1 MANLKEA
8 VEAGLSALQN
18 LCKDDKDVPF
28 GANPNQWK
36 LYAKNDAN
44 SAIEI
49 MKSALESYNT
59 NEVDNPEIALAYLEG
74 KEIEYQ
80 DNYSKKWR
88 SYHFDGVTHPML
100 GHPKY
105 HWRVKPDVN
114 KIVKYKRYL
123 VKYVDDLNEVS
134 GYSIQTLTENDID
147 VTFIENM
154 LSFVR
159 WIDTEWQEV
168 EV

>member
-1 MANLKEA
+1 
-8 VEAGLSALQN
+8 
-18 LCKDDKDVPF
+18 
-28 GANPNQWK
+28 
-36 LYAKNDAN
+36 
-44 SAIEI
+44 
-49 MKSALESYNT
+49 
-59 NEVDNPEIALAYLEG
+59 
-74 KEIEYQ
+74 
-80 DNYSKKWR
+80 
-88 SYHFDGVTHPML
+88 ML